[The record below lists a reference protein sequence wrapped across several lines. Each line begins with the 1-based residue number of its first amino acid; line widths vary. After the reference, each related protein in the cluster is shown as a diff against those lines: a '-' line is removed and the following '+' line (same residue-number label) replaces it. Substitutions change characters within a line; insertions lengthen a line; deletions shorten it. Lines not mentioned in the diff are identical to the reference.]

1 MDLMRTSILSSFK
14 PTASVESPPIRKLPL
29 DDPSDYAGTNE
40 LLRFGTDSV
49 AMPAGAE
56 AHVDFGA
63 FAARLKSC
71 PVTKHEFFRQ

>member
-1 MDLMRTSILSSFK
+1 MTWKLFRVFYSLPVSYHWV
-14 PTASVESPPIRKLPL
+14 SVP
-29 DDPSDYAGTNE
+29 DGAGANE
-40 LLRFGTDSV
+40 FLRLETDSV